1 MITAAEPD
9 GQPPGRM
16 RDILSL
22 MCAGLTDDAI
32 ARVLGLSRRTIQKHI
47 SETAELLGART
58 RFQIALLARE
68 RGWLGDASGVL
79 ATPAER
85 TAG

>member
-1 MITAAEPD
+1 
-9 GQPPGRM
+9 M
-16 RDILSL
+16 RDILTL
-22 MCAGLTDDAI
+22 LRAGLTDDAI

-58 RFQIALLARE
+58 RFQIALMARD
-68 RGWLGDASGVL
+68 RGWLEDAPGVV
-79 ATPAER
+79 AAPAER